1 MPLRLTATRPALASD
16 KLVIWRLYEAA
27 LRPHIEI
34 IWGWDAAWQT
44 A

>member
-16 KLVIWRLYEAA
+16 KPLIWRLYEAA